1 MLLSCWLLI
10 RYELA
15 AAYAAWLS
23 TEFSMHAHATFL
35 VFVLFLVFVIDGGEE
50 HECERTVTHHELDEH
65 ERHLEWLT
73 P

>member
-1 MLLSCWLLI
+1 
-10 RYELA
+10 
-15 AAYAAWLS
+15 
-23 TEFSMHAHATFL
+23 MHAHATFL
-35 VFVLFLVFVIDGGEE
+35 VFVLFLVFVIGGGEE